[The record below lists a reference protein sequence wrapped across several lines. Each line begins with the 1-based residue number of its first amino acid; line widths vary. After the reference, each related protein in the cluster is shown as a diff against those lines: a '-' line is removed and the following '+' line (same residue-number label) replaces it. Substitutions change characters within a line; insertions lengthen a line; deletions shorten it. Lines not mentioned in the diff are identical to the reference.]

1 MKRRLSTFFLLFVL
15 TTTASAFEVPKL
27 TSPVYDGSGWFSSQ
41 EERQLAAR
49 LTQMQTQ
56 NGYQI
61 VAVTVPDLQ
70 GRSIEEFALEVGRRN
85 GIGAAAADNGIVI
98 LASAAEREVRIE
110 VGYGLEG
117 AVTDLQCGRI
127 IREQMIPLFKRQQY
141 AAAFLQAAES
151 LTKLAI
157 GETEGVFKEE
167 SENSGFPVVL
177 VLILLLIVL
186 PALFGGFGG
195 FYGGGFGGGSFY
207 GGGRSGGFGSGGF
220 GGFSGGG
227 GSFGG
232 GGASGRW

>member
-1 MKRRLSTFFLLFVL
+1 MKKRFSALFLLFAV
-15 TTTASAFEVPKL
+15 TAAAAAFEVPRL
-27 TSPVYDGSGWFSSQ
+27 TAPVYDGAGWFSPD
-41 EERQLAAR
+41 EERQLESR
-49 LTQMQTQ
+49 LTAMQTE

-70 GRSIEEFALEVGRRN
+70 GRSIEEYALEVGRRN
-85 GIGAAAADNGIVI
+85 GIGSADADNGIVI

-127 IREQMIPLFKRQQY
+127 IRGQMIPLFRQGKY
-141 AAAFLQAAES
+141 AAAFLTAAET
-151 LTKLAI
+151 LTGLAA
-157 GETEGVFKEE
+157 GEE
-167 SENSGFPVVL
+167 SVLPDEESGGIPAG
-177 VLILLLIVL
+177 LILLLIVFVIL
-186 PALFGGFGG
+186 PLVFGGFGGGFFIGGSRGGFGGFGG
-195 FYGGGFGGGSFY
+195 FGGGS
-207 GGGRSGGFGSGGF
+207 GF